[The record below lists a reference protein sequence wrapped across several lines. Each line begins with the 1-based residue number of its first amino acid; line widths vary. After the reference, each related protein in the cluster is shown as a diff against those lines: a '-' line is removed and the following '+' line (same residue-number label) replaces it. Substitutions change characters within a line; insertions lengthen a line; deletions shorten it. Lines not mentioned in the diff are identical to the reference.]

1 MTSETAE
8 FYNLDNLKLT
18 NEGFLFFVFLKSVI
32 KHACPKPKSV
42 WVATENINN
51 LTSKSKFLLT
61 QDIII
66 NN

>member
-1 MTSETAE
+1 MPPNPT
-8 FYNLDNLKLT
+8 
-18 NEGFLFFVFLKSVI
+18 
-32 KHACPKPKSV
+32 PKNV

-66 NN
+66 NNWNYAAPLWVLL

>member
-8 FYNLDNLKLT
+8 FYILHNLNLT
-18 NEGFLFFVFLKSVI
+18 NEGFLFFVFLKRVI

>member
-8 FYNLDNLKLT
+8 FYILDNLNLT

-42 WVATENINN
+42 LVATENINN